1 MNSINIYFQFSLK
14 IRLDLELR
22 LVSFY
27 PSAFFVVATWHQFQE
42 RAVIFCSID
51 PQGQKASNLAVPHG
65 LRGGR
70 HGQIVLPGE

>member
-1 MNSINIYFQFSLK
+1 MCIFNFRKNSTRS
-14 IRLDLELR
+14 RASPS
-22 LVSFY
+22 SFFR
-27 PSAFFVVATWHQFQE
+27 SFRVFRRATWHQFQE